1 MLRQNCNKVSERE
14 KLLAELSQGNHVL
27 FLVVDA
33 IVDVHSTFR
42 RWLSRRRTQRALAN
56 LDDRQLRDIGLTR
69 GAAGVEPVA
78 WWWQRDKSYR
88 ALAELGDDELDSL
101 SDVGR
106 QIRKEMRYARALD

>member
-33 IVDVHSTFR
+33 IVAVYSTFR

-88 ALAELGDDELDSL
+88 VLDELGDDELDSL

>member
-33 IVDVHSTFR
+33 IVTVHSAFR

-56 LDDRQLRDIGLTR
+56 LDDHQLRDIGLTR
-69 GAAGVEPVA
+69 GTIDLEPVL
-78 WWWQRDKSYR
+78 WWWQGDKCCPR
-88 ALAELGDDELDSL
+88 PGQAW
-101 SDVGR
+101 R
-106 QIRKEMRYARALD
+106 